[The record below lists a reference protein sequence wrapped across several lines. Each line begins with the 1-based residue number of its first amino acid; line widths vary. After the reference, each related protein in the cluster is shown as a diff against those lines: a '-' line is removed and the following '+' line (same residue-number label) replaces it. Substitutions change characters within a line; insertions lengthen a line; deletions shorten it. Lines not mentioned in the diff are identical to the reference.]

1 MLVHVREV
9 GVFGGLATCEAGN
22 KADRCT
28 RDGARSA
35 ESVSIGEECRVF
47 RQFAVQGSLKHKVP
61 YRSQG
66 GPTLIGVG
74 LPRLSRRGGPRF
86 E

>member
-9 GVFGGLATCEAGN
+9 GVFGGLATREAGN

-35 ESVSIGEECRVF
+35 DSVSTGEECRVF

-61 YRSQG
+61 YRAVSKLRSQ
-66 GPTLIGVG
+66 TACTDVDINFLT
-74 LPRLSRRGGPRF
+74 SAH
-86 E
+86 